1 MPVTMRVRVRVR
13 VRACADTKTTP
24 SGASLTILVEGGACF
39 LVKKEIMKR
48 SVSPTVLSTATH
60 KKKWVAWD
68 ETELITGVCR
78 SSTFNHYNVSLGKGE
93 TVCVTGLEKALTLR
107 ESYTCIQCLIAQ
119 LESDK
124 TRVQHNSA
132 LKRAFAER
140 LRIAFELFAWGVCEP
155 SELASRQRKMRL
167 LARACVL
174 V

>member
-1 MPVTMRVRVRVR
+1 
-13 VRACADTKTTP
+13 
-24 SGASLTILVEGGACF
+24 
-39 LVKKEIMKR
+39 MKR
-48 SVSPTVLSTATH
+48 NVSPTPLSTTSD
-60 KKKWVAWD
+60 KKKRFTWD
-68 ETELITGVCR
+68 DDTELIIGVCR
-78 SSTFNHYNVSLGKGE
+78 SSAFNVYNVSLGKGE
-93 TVCVTGLEKALTLR
+93 TVGVTGLEKALTLR

-119 LESDK
+119 LEPDK

-155 SELASRQRKMRL
+155 PELASRQRKLRL